1 MNDTRYCL
9 TNFYKS
15 RKEAALL
22 RGRAHRLM
30 FHSLRKLKSKSRT
43 SKYSIGLVPWLSL
56 KAAARSISVT
66 GQILGYV
73 LFLDA

>member
-9 TNFYKS
+9 TNSYKS
-15 RKEAALL
+15 RKEVALL
-22 RGRAHRLM
+22 HGRAHRFM

-56 KAAARSISVT
+56 KAAAQSTSVT

-73 LFLDA
+73 FFLDA